1 MGDKMKKKVIIISVF
16 VFILAVIAIT
26 FALPTF
32 RINRINLLKDSK
44 INELKKSLDSDYQ
57 IKEPEIVASDSEDLI
72 IKSAYESIS
81 LLLGKPNTEN
91 KLDDYFSAETKFQ
104 KFLEYCY
111 ENNDLPTD
119 NGTIHSD
126 YKYYVI
132 PEDETKEEQFEY
144 SFKEIIDLKINFY
157 EDLKIIDFYT
167 FDGIN
172 YSILFRASNAQ
183 FKLKNSLSHVYE
195 DTTGDIDIRVRLL
208 KYNSVKI
215 LSFYVTYDTNKGEKV
230 SDKGNSEVNSLIG
243 KLSYNDIK
251 EREYTDEEKV
261 KIEEIYNKNKESIV
275 ALSTSNINN
284 AITSNA
290 TGFFIREGVIL
301 TNWTWFEN
309 YLLSSDSLTVSD
321 VNNKIYH
328 IDGIISLS
336 NVYDVVAL
344 KLTEE
349 VGTPITTKG
358 YVSGYNKDLVVALT
372 SPTSIGVATNVGE
385 NLEKENNIYK
395 MNLVINDGEVGAP
408 VFNIKGELVGITNAN
423 QLNSTISF
431 ASDVYSFNSMLIA
444 LKFDKFE
451 KIVSYNL
458 MVLKNNMYTD
468 LTGKLESTQEYD
480 QNIYNKYMQDFDIK
494 KAYGDNISNIITKN
508 NKMTIKVSFSE
519 NNIISKKQYV
529 NLYASKLKNAGYK
542 VNGNNDYQMI
552 LEKDNIRINIKYES
566 SYIVITYRGVG
577 DE

>member
-183 FKLKNSLSHVYE
+183 FKLKNSLTHVYE
-195 DTTGDIDIRVRLL
+195 DITGDIDIRVRLL

-215 LSFYVTYDTNKGEKV
+215 LSFHVTYDTNKGEKV

-261 KIEEIYNKNKESIV
+261 KIED
-275 ALSTSNINN
+275 A
-284 AITSNA
+284 
-290 TGFFIREGVIL
+290 
-301 TNWTWFEN
+301 
-309 YLLSSDSLTVSD
+309 
-321 VNNKIYH
+321 
-328 IDGIISLS
+328 
-336 NVYDVVAL
+336 
-344 KLTEE
+344 
-349 VGTPITTKG
+349 
-358 YVSGYNKDLVVALT
+358 
-372 SPTSIGVATNVGE
+372 
-385 NLEKENNIYK
+385 
-395 MNLVINDGEVGAP
+395 
-408 VFNIKGELVGITNAN
+408 
-423 QLNSTISF
+423 SF
-431 ASDVYSFNSMLIA
+431 LPWW
-444 LKFDKFE
+444 L
-451 KIVSYNL
+451 
-458 MVLKNNMYTD
+458 
-468 LTGKLESTQEYD
+468 
-480 QNIYNKYMQDFDIK
+480 
-494 KAYGDNISNIITKN
+494 
-508 NKMTIKVSFSE
+508 
-519 NNIISKKQYV
+519 
-529 NLYASKLKNAGYK
+529 
-542 VNGNNDYQMI
+542 
-552 LEKDNIRINIKYES
+552 
-566 SYIVITYRGVG
+566 
-577 DE
+577 